1 MSPYSFNPSY
11 EVYFWVSLRD
21 LPCFSNRFESGS
33 MKKNAK
39 PKGSGSDRFWVERQP
54 TPTSCGP
61 TCLHAIYRWFGQDV
75 SIEELIESVPS
86 LDEGGTLAIHMGIDA
101 LARGYRTDFYSCNL
115 RVLDPS
121 WFPGTQALLIEK
133 LSLSKKVRRKRKER
147 FELEALELYVR
158 NGGNLYMEALTR
170 SLLRKHL
177 LLDRPILAGLSA
189 TFLYREAREVPE
201 TGKPD
206 DIGGKS
212 EGHFVVLHGYEPS
225 TKMVTVHDPYHQAP
239 FPGDHRYA
247 VHIDRLINAILLG
260 VLTHDANIL
269 VIHK

>member
-1 MSPYSFNPSY
+1 M
-11 EVYFWVSLRD
+11 R
-21 LPCFSNRFESGS
+21 
-33 MKKNAK
+33 KNTK
-39 PKGSGSDRFWVERQP
+39 PKGSISARFRVERQP

-61 TCLHAIYRWFGQDV
+61 TCLHAIYRWFEQDV
-75 SIEELIESVPS
+75 TIEELIASVPA
-86 LDEGGTLAIHMGIDA
+86 LDEGGALAIHMGIDA
-101 LARGYRTDFYSCNL
+101 LTRGYRTDFYSCNL

-121 WFPGTQALLIEK
+121 WFLGTSASLIEK
-133 LSLSKKVRRKRKER
+133 LRLSKKVRRKRKEK
-147 FELEALELYVR
+147 FELEAMERYVR
-158 NGGNLYMEALTR
+158 DGGNLYMEELTR

-177 LLDRPILAGLSA
+177 LLNRPILARLSA
-189 TFLYREAREVPE
+189 TFLYREAREEPE
-201 TGKPD
+201 TGRPD
-206 DIGGKS
+206 DLGGKS

-225 TKMVTVHDPYHQAP
+225 TKMVTVHDPYHKAP